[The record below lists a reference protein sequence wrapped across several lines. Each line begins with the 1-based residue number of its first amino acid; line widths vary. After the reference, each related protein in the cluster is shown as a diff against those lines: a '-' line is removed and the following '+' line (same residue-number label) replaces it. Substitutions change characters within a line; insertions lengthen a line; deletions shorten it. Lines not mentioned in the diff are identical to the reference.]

1 MNQKDRG
8 RKQIQDSTFLG
19 LLDDRS
25 PALQQC
31 LGFPQG
37 NMELGVWN
45 SPIGFRGYCQGE
57 LQSPILLGFRNTW
70 EYFRI
75 LLMIQQE
82 YSQIQWWFQTRSA
95 VLQICTGA
103 VLIPYPT
110 TFAAT
115 SPSHLKSFLR
125 QIEDLNSQKKEESSN
140 KRSPFELIL
149 NQLRRKKSV
158 VERRQRVSVSRF
170 FKSSDNNDKAAK
182 NEVVTKESERNDA
195 DKEGNEED
203 EMSSVDGELC
213 SVAGWGR
220 VKHFLQKLG
229 KKADRQHLTLGSC
242 GLTATDLLEL
252 ASLLAFLPELQELD
266 LSWND
271 FIGGA
276 LKALTVHL
284 QHVSHLKN
292 LKLSNCRLTAED
304 VTALGEALGFIP
316 HLEELELSWNSYLG
330 GNLSCFTHYFQP
342 GCKITALHLVDL
354 GLTAADAKALG
365 ESLKV
370 LPNLELLDLSVNKHF
385 ADGLCDFAP
394 QLNHT
399 TRLKVLK
406 MHLCGLRQDSIHI
419 LGEVFNFLTCLET
432 LDLSCN
438 KELAGSFKDGASHLA
453 SLKKLQSLDLHLC
466 CLNQE
471 DMEALTQVIPLLS
484 ELEILD
490 LSANKNIG
498 GCAEQMFSRLRFLPK
513 LKRVLLNSCGISEDA
528 YHSLVSLMNLV
539 NLKQLDLTYNDTV
552 EDEGW
557 DHFFKNANTLK
568 DLTELD
574 ISLRPSTRRDCTP
587 WFSSLKTFLTGTSAL
602 RELGLHRWLLS
613 GLQSASLETIS
624 KSHNIKVH
632 FDFSEPA
639 QKEQH
644 VSVDVA

>member
-1 MNQKDRG
+1 
-8 RKQIQDSTFLG
+8 
-19 LLDDRS
+19 
-25 PALQQC
+25 
-31 LGFPQG
+31 
-37 NMELGVWN
+37 ME
-45 SPIGFRGYCQGE
+45 R
-57 LQSPILLGFRNTW
+57 
-70 EYFRI
+70 
-75 LLMIQQE
+75 
-82 YSQIQWWFQTRSA
+82 A
-95 VLQICTGA
+95 
-103 VLIPYPT
+103 
-110 TFAAT
+110 
-115 SPSHLKSFLR
+115 
-125 QIEDLNSQKKEESSN
+125 DSQKKEESSN

-528 YHSLVSLMNLV
+528 YHSLAEAISQLPQLECLHLSWNKCIGGNLHVLLNVLPSTSFLHVLQLSSCNLTGKDMTNLVSLMNLV

>member
-1 MNQKDRG
+1 
-8 RKQIQDSTFLG
+8 
-19 LLDDRS
+19 
-25 PALQQC
+25 
-31 LGFPQG
+31 
-37 NMELGVWN
+37 ME
-45 SPIGFRGYCQGE
+45 R
-57 LQSPILLGFRNTW
+57 
-70 EYFRI
+70 
-75 LLMIQQE
+75 
-82 YSQIQWWFQTRSA
+82 A
-95 VLQICTGA
+95 
-103 VLIPYPT
+103 
-110 TFAAT
+110 
-115 SPSHLKSFLR
+115 
-125 QIEDLNSQKKEESSN
+125 DSQKREESSN

-158 VERRQRVSVSRF
+158 VERRQRVSVTRF
-170 FKSSDNNDKAAK
+170 FKTSDNNDKAAR

-284 QHVSHLKN
+284 QHVSRLKN

-330 GNLSCFTHYFQP
+330 GNLSCFTHYLQP
-342 GCKITALHLVDL
+342 GCKITVLHLVDL
-354 GLTAADAKALG
+354 GLTAVDAKALG

-394 QLNHT
+394 QLSHT

-438 KELAGSFKDGASHLA
+438 KEVAGSFKDGATHLA

-471 DMEALTQVIPLLS
+471 DMAALTQVIPLLS
-484 ELEILD
+484 ELEMLD

-498 GCAEQMFSRLRFLPK
+498 GCAKQMFSRMRFLPK
-513 LKRVLLNSCGISEDA
+513 LKCVLLSSCGISEDA
-528 YHSLVSLMNLV
+528 YHSLADAISQLPRLECLHLSWNKCIGGNLHVLLDVLPSTASLHVLRLSSCNLTDKDLTNLVSLMNLV

-613 GLQSASLETIS
+613 GLQTASLETFS

-644 VSVDVA
+644 APVDVA